1 MTRKQNK
8 MDVDRDRREL
18 EEAADWDR
26 RTIEIRREVY
36 NKLATWKAEAFPYD
50 CSWTTFIHHLI
61 SEKEQRYLDGAP
73 ERIDQLRLL
82 DEETYI
88 RKSQERR
95 YDSLVF
101 GSEEGA
107 DQ

>member
-1 MTRKQNK
+1 MTKNQSK
-8 MDVDRDRREL
+8 TDVGSDRREL

-26 RTIEIRREVY
+26 DTIEIRSEVY
-36 NKLATWKAEAFPYD
+36 RKLSGWNEEAFPYG

-61 SEKEQRYLDGAP
+61 SEKEQRHLDDTP
-73 ERIDQLRLL
+73 DRIEQLKLL

-88 RKSQERR
+88 RKSQERK
-95 YDSLVF
+95 YNSLLF
-101 GSEEGA
+101 GSEEVA

>member
-1 MTRKQNK
+1 MRRKTNETEAGNGRQ
-8 MDVDRDRREL
+8 EL
-18 EEAADWDR
+18 EETVDWDR
-26 RTIEIRREVY
+26 DTIEIRSEVY
-36 NKLATWKAEAFPYD
+36 RKLASWKAEAFPYD

-61 SEKEQRYLDGAP
+61 SEKEQRYLDDAP
-73 ERIDQLRLL
+73 ERIEQLKLL

-88 RKSQERR
+88 RKSRERR

-101 GSEEGA
+101 GSEEVA

>member
-8 MDVDRDRREL
+8 IDVDKDRREL
-18 EEAADWDR
+18 EETAEWDC

-36 NKLATWKAEAFPYD
+36 SKLAGWKAEAFPYD

-61 SEKEQRYLDGAP
+61 SEKEQRYLDDAP
-73 ERIDQLRLL
+73 ERIEQLKLL

-88 RKSQERR
+88 RKSRERR

-101 GSEEGA
+101 GSTEEVA
-107 DQ
+107 D

>member
-1 MTRKQNK
+1 MRRKTNETEAGNGRQ
-8 MDVDRDRREL
+8 EL
-18 EEAADWDR
+18 EETVDWDR
-26 RTIEIRREVY
+26 DTIEIRSEVY
-36 NKLATWKAEAFPYD
+36 RKLASWKAEAFPYD

-61 SEKEQRYLDGAP
+61 SEKEQRYLDDAP

-88 RKSQERR
+88 RKSRERR

-101 GSEEGA
+101 GSEEVA

>member
-8 MDVDRDRREL
+8 MDVDKERREL
-18 EEAADWDR
+18 EEAAEWDC

-36 NKLATWKAEAFPYD
+36 NKLTSWKAEAFPYD

-61 SEKEQRYLDGAP
+61 SEKEQRHLSGTG

-88 RKSQERR
+88 RKSQERT
-95 YDSLVF
+95 YDSLLF
-101 GSEEGA
+101 GSKEVA
-107 DQ
+107 D